1 MANQQSSSP
10 TSTIDPQQDHDSM
23 WALVVNGDAWDR
35 DKGFR
40 KTRVARPQ
48 LDERQTPQDSAHVI
62 VQVLYAGV
70 CGTDRGIYERSSL
83 KSTILRSLALDQA
96 KHRIIGHELVGRIDS
111 MGSDVTDLYGYHPGD
126 IVSTESH
133 IFCGRCYQ
141 CRQGQMHICSD
152 DRIIGVSRDGG
163 FAEYIK
169 LPAQVL
175 WPTDINKIGLEV
187 AAVQEPFGNAV
198 HACTRV
204 DLRGKTVGVFGLGP
218 IGLFAVMIAK
228 SLGATRVVGIEPSQE
243 RRELALQAG
252 ADTVYAVG
260 PVPGF
265 ESTPELAAELH
276 RDTQGVGLDVS
287 LEMSGYNSS
296 LNNAIAGT
304 RRGGEVVLFGLHM
317 GDWVIQNYE
326 QVILKG
332 LTLYSVIGREIFR
345 TWSFTKRLLEDPD
358 NGIQKRIYD
367 LLLRRGEGTI
377 LDIAD
382 FDADRFESMMRQHP
396 KILLRFSELNKSQ
409 GRHKWPT
416 Q

>member
-1 MANQQSSSP
+1 VADQQASSP
-10 TSTIDPQQDHDSM
+10 SPTVEAPHDQDSM
-23 WALVVNGDAWDR
+23 WALVVDGEDWDQS
-35 DKGFR
+35 KGFR

-48 LDERQTPQDSAHVI
+48 LDELQTPQDSTNAI
-62 VQVLYAGV
+62 IQVLYAGV

-83 KSTILRSLALDQA
+83 KSTILRSLAADHAQQ
-96 KHRIIGHELVGRIDS
+96 RIIGHELVGRIAS
-111 MGSDVTDLYGYHPGD
+111 VGSDVTDLFGYHPGE

-141 CRQGQMHICSD
+141 CRQGQQHICSD

-175 WPTDINKIGLEV
+175 WPTDIDKIGLEV
-187 AAVQEPFGNAV
+187 AAIQEPFGNAV

-204 DLRGKTVGVFGLGP
+204 DLRGKTVGVFGMGP

-228 SLGATRVVGIEPSQE
+228 SLGATRVVGIEPSKE
-243 RRELALQAG
+243 RRQLALDAG
-252 ADTVYAVG
+252 ADAVYAVE

-265 ESTPELAAELH
+265 ESTPELAAQLY

-296 LNNAIAGT
+296 LNNALAGT

-317 GDWVIQNYE
+317 GDWVIQSYE

-345 TWSFTKRLLEDPD
+345 TWSFTKRLLEDPH
-358 NGIQKRIYD
+358 NGIQQRIYD
-367 LLLRRGEGTI
+367 LLLRQGKGTI

-382 FDADRFESMMRQHP
+382 FDAARFESMMRQHP
-396 KILLRFSELNKSQ
+396 KILLRFAELNQDQ
-409 GRHKWPT
+409 G
-416 Q
+416 

>member
-1 MANQQSSSP
+1 MAEPETTSR
-10 TSTIDPQQDHDSM
+10 TSTIDPQLQPDSM
-23 WALVVNGDAWDR
+23 WALVVEGEAWDR
-35 DKGFR
+35 EKGFR
-40 KTRVARPQ
+40 KMRVSRPR
-48 LDERQTPQDSAHVI
+48 LDEQETPQDSTHVI

-70 CGTDRGIYERSSL
+70 CGTDRGIYERQSL
-83 KSTILRSLALDQA
+83 KSTILRSLAHDQA
-96 KHRIIGHELVGRIDS
+96 RHRIIGHELVGRIFEV
-111 MGSDVTDLYGYHPGD
+111 GTDVTRLYGYHPGD

-169 LPAQVL
+169 LPARVL
-175 WPTDINKIGLEV
+175 WPTDIRKIGLEV
-187 AAVQEPFGNAV
+187 AAIQEPFGNAV

-228 SLGATRVVGIEPSQE
+228 SLGATRVVGIEPSEE
-243 RRELALQAG
+243 RRKLGMQAG
-252 ADTVYAVG
+252 ADAVFA
-260 PVPGF
+260 VEANPGY
-265 ESTPELAAELH
+265 EATPELAEQL
-276 RDTQGVGLDVS
+276 RQDTRGIGLDVA

-296 LNNAIAGT
+296 LNNALAGT

-317 GDWVIQNYE
+317 GDWVIQSYE
-326 QVILKG
+326 QVVLKG

-345 TWSFTKRLLEDPD
+345 TWSFTQRLLEDAD
-358 NGIQKRIYD
+358 NGIQKKIHD
-367 LLLRRGEGTI
+367 LLLQGGDDTI

-382 FDADRFESMMRQHP
+382 FEAEPFEAMMRRHP
-396 KILLRFSELNKSQ
+396 KILLRFARVDRTGGNHD
-409 GRHKWPT
+409 G
-416 Q
+416 

>member
-1 MANQQSSSP
+1 
-10 TSTIDPQQDHDSM
+10 M
-23 WALVVNGDAWDR
+23 WALVVDGDSWDR
-35 DKGFR
+35 HKGFR
-40 KTRVARPQ
+40 KTRVPRPQ
-48 LDERQTPQDSAHVI
+48 LDELQTPQDSAHVI

-83 KSTILRSLALDQA
+83 KSTILRSLQNDRAQ
-96 KHRIIGHELVGRIDS
+96 HRIIGHELVGRVAAV
-111 MGSDVTDLYGYHPGD
+111 GTDVTDLFGYRVGD

-141 CRQGQMHICSD
+141 CRQGKMHICSD

-175 WPTDINKIGLEV
+175 WPTDTGKISLEV
-187 AAVQEPFGNAV
+187 AAIQEPFGNAV

-228 SLGATRVVGIEPSQE
+228 SLGATRVFGIEPSEE
-243 RRELALQAG
+243 RRALGRQAG
-252 ADTVYAVG
+252 ADAVYAVEA
-260 PVPGF
+260 VRGF
-265 ESTPELAAELH
+265 ESSPELAATLH
-276 RDTQGVGLDVS
+276 RDTNGVGLDVS

-317 GDWVIQNYE
+317 GDWVVQHYE

-345 TWSFTKRLLEDPD
+345 TWTFTQRLLEDAD
-358 NGIQKRIYD
+358 NGIQAKIFD
-367 LLLRRGEGTI
+367 VLLRCGQGTI
-377 LDIAD
+377 LDIED
-382 FDADRFESMMRQHP
+382 FEAAHFEAMMRQHP
-396 KILLRFSELNKSQ
+396 KILLRFADIHTS
-409 GRHKWPT
+409 
-416 Q
+416 